1 MRSPAPRLS
10 PGPACRLHSAAGLA
24 MASLLAALLGACAGH
39 GPNAQPHTLPQAPS
53 PTAAARDVPLPMH
66 SLLLPAHLPHL
77 MQVLEDD
84 KVPLDPA
91 PSAAQR
97 QALASFA
104 RERVRPNLLPR
115 LKEARQLEQEIAA
128 AVLAGQATAELAPRL
143 DRLQQLKREV
153 AEIHIGCIQNMRQVL
168 SAEQY
173 AAVQRAAAM
182 HPH

>member
-1 MRSPAPRLS
+1 MRPPAPRMS
-10 PGPACRLHSAAGLA
+10 PGPARRLHPTAGVA
-24 MASLLAALLGACAGH
+24 MAGLLAALLGACAGH
-39 GPNAQPHTLPQAPS
+39 GPHAQPHTPPQAPS

-66 SLLLPAHLPHL
+66 SLLMPAHLPHL
-77 MQVLEDD
+77 MHVLEDD

-128 AVLAGQATAELAPRL
+128 AVLAGQATAALAPRL
-143 DRLQQLKREV
+143 DRLQQLKREA

-173 AAVQRAAAM
+173 AAVQRAAAT